1 MRKILIGLA
10 GVAFATLATVL
21 PAAPAQAYTGYW
33 GAMAVSGDGDLGW
46 SWNYQSESA
55 ANDAALEKCG
65 YGSCSI
71 VTTFTDCGA
80 VAYSEFM
87 NKYTGGYGATPYE
100 AESDAKWYHDS
111 YIVKEAICN
120 G

>member
-1 MRKILIGLA
+1 M
-10 GVAFATLATVL
+10 
-21 PAAPAQAYTGYW
+21 
-33 GAMAVSGDGDLGW
+33 
-46 SWNYQSESA
+46 
-55 ANDAALEKCG
+55 
-65 YGSCSI
+65 

-87 NKYTGGYGATPYE
+87 DKYTGGYGASPYA

-120 G
+120 D